1 MTEFFTVVVL
11 HMFAVMS
18 PGPDFFLISRQSIRY
33 GRKIALWTAGGIG
46 TGILFH
52 SGLAVTGMLII
63 LSSNDLYLIALKLI
77 CSFYLI
83 YLGLNSL
90 LNVSNFDDDIINKDK
105 WTRAGGFTVGLITN
119 ITNIKAL
126 LFFISLFGVVLNST
140 SNSSL
145 MLYGLYM
152 AVMTFVWFASVSYIF
167 TSYIFKEK
175 FLKFFGVFEKLLG
188 LMLVIIAFQILLTEF
203 I

>member
-1 MTEFFTVVVL
+1 MTEFFTVVIL

-18 PGPDFFLISRQSIRY
+18 PGPDFFLVSRQSIRY

-52 SGLAVTGMLII
+52 SGIAVTGMLIV
-63 LSSNDLYLIALKLI
+63 LASNDFYLLVLKFI

-83 YLGLNSL
+83 YLGINSL
-90 LNVSNFDDDIINKDK
+90 LNISKFDDNITNKDK
-105 WTRAGGFTVGLITN
+105 WGRAGGFTMGLITN

-126 LFFISLFGVVLNST
+126 LFFISLFGMVLSSS
-140 SNSSL
+140 SNFSL

-152 AVMTFVWFASVSYIF
+152 AVMTFLWFALVSYSF
-167 TSYIFKEK
+167 TSNIFKEK
-175 FLKFFGVFEKLLG
+175 FLKFFGVFEKFLG
-188 LMLVIIAFQILLTEF
+188 FALVIIALQILLSEF

>member
-63 LSSNDLYLIALKLI
+63 LASNDFYLLALKLI

-83 YLGLNSL
+83 YLGLVSL
-90 LNVSNFDDDIINKDK
+90 LKVSNFDDDINNKDK
-105 WTRAGGFTVGLITN
+105 WSRAGGFTVGLITN

-126 LFFISLFGVVLNST
+126 LFFISLFGIVLNST

-152 AVMTFVWFASVSYIF
+152 AFMTFLWFASVSFIF
-167 TSYIFKEK
+167 TSYIFREK
-175 FLKFFGVFEKLLG
+175 FLKFFGVFEKFLG
-188 LMLVIIAFQILLTEF
+188 LSLVIIAFQILISEF

>member
-126 LFFISLFGVVLNST
+126 LFFISLFGIVLNST
-140 SNSSL
+140 SNISL

-175 FLKFFGVFEKLLG
+175 FLKFFGVFEKFLG
-188 LMLVIIAFQILLTEF
+188 LSLVIIALQILLSEF

>member
-126 LFFISLFGVVLNST
+126 LFFISLFGIVLNST
-140 SNSSL
+140 SNFSL

-152 AVMTFVWFASVSYIF
+152 AVMTFVWFALVSYIF
-167 TSYIFKEK
+167 TRYIFKEK
-175 FLKFFGVFEKLLG
+175 FLKFFGVFEKFLG
-188 LMLVIIAFQILLTEF
+188 LSLVIIALQILLSEF

>member
-126 LFFISLFGVVLNST
+126 LFFISLFGIVLNST
-140 SNSSL
+140 SNFSL

-152 AVMTFVWFASVSYIF
+152 AVMTFLWFASVSYIF

-175 FLKFFGVFEKLLG
+175 FLKFFGVFEKFLG
-188 LMLVIIAFQILLTEF
+188 LSLVIIALQILLSEF

>member
-63 LSSNDLYLIALKLI
+63 LASNDFYLLALKLI

-83 YLGLNSL
+83 YLGLVSL
-90 LNVSNFDDDIINKDK
+90 LKVSNFDDDITNKDK
-105 WTRAGGFTVGLITN
+105 WSRAGGFTVGLITN

-152 AVMTFVWFASVSYIF
+152 AVMTFVWFASVSYISV
-167 TSYIFKEK
+167 SYTH
-175 FLKFFGVFEKLLG
+175 
-188 LMLVIIAFQILLTEF
+188 LTLPTTPYV
-203 I
+203 

>member
-1 MTEFFTVVVL
+1 MTEFFTVVIL

-18 PGPDFFLISRQSIRY
+18 PGPDFFLVSRQSIRY

-52 SGLAVTGMLII
+52 SGLAVTGMLIV
-63 LSSNDLYLIALKLI
+63 LASNDFYLLVLKFI

-83 YLGLNSL
+83 YLGINSL
-90 LNVSNFDDDIINKDK
+90 LNISKFDDNITNKDK
-105 WTRAGGFTVGLITN
+105 WGRAGGFTMGLITN

-126 LFFISLFGVVLNST
+126 LFFISLFGMVLSSS
-140 SNSSL
+140 SNFSL

-152 AVMTFVWFASVSYIF
+152 AVMTFLWFALVSYSF
-167 TSYIFKEK
+167 TSNIFKEK
-175 FLKFFGVFEKLLG
+175 FLKFFGVFEKFLG
-188 LMLVIIAFQILLTEF
+188 FALVIIALQILLSEF

>member
-126 LFFISLFGVVLNST
+126 LFFISLFGIVLNST
-140 SNSSL
+140 SNFSL

-152 AVMTFVWFASVSYIF
+152 AVMTFVWFALVSYIF

-188 LMLVIIAFQILLTEF
+188 LVLVIIAFQILLTEF

>member
-18 PGPDFFLISRQSIRY
+18 PGPDFLLISRQSIRY
-33 GRKIALWTAGGIG
+33 GRKIALWTAVGIG

-63 LSSNDLYLIALKLI
+63 LSSNDFYLLALKLI
-77 CSFYLI
+77 CSLYLI

-90 LNVSNFDDDIINKDK
+90 LNVSNFDDDIGNKDK
-105 WTRAGGFTVGLITN
+105 WSRAGGFTVGLITN

-126 LFFISLFGVVLNST
+126 LFFVSLFGIVLNST

-152 AVMTFVWFASVSYIF
+152 AVMTFAWFASVSYIF
-167 TSYIFKEK
+167 TSHIFKEK
-175 FLKFFGVFEKLLG
+175 FLKFFGVFEKFLG
-188 LMLVIIAFQILLTEF
+188 LALVIIAFQILLSEF

>member
-63 LSSNDLYLIALKLI
+63 LASNDFYLLALKLI

-83 YLGLNSL
+83 YLGLVSL
-90 LNVSNFDDDIINKDK
+90 LKVSNFDDDINNKDK
-105 WTRAGGFTVGLITN
+105 WSRAGGFTVGLITN

-188 LMLVIIAFQILLTEF
+188 LVLVIIAFQILLTEF

>member
-126 LFFISLFGVVLNST
+126 LFFISLFGIVLNST
-140 SNSSL
+140 SNFSL

-152 AVMTFVWFASVSYIF
+152 AVMTFLWFASVSYIF

-175 FLKFFGVFEKLLG
+175 FLKFFEVFEKFLG
-188 LMLVIIAFQILLTEF
+188 LALVIIAFQILLSEF

>member
-18 PGPDFFLISRQSIRY
+18 PGPDFLLISRQSIRY
-33 GRKIALWTAGGIG
+33 GRKIALWTAVGIG

-63 LSSNDLYLIALKLI
+63 LASNDFYLLVLKFICSSYLLYLG
-77 CSFYLI
+77 FT
-83 YLGLNSL
+83 SL
-90 LNVSNFDDDIINKDK
+90 LNVSNFDDDITSKDK
-105 WTRAGGFTVGLITN
+105 WGRAGGFTLGLITN

-126 LFFISLFGVVLNST
+126 LFFISLFGIVLSSS

-175 FLKFFGVFEKLLG
+175 FLKFFGVFEKFLG
-188 LMLVIIAFQILLTEF
+188 LSLVIIALQILLSEF

>member
-188 LMLVIIAFQILLTEF
+188 LVLVIIAFQILLTEF

>member
-18 PGPDFFLISRQSIRY
+18 PGPDFLLISRQSIRY

-63 LSSNDLYLIALKLI
+63 LASNDFYLLALKLI

-83 YLGLNSL
+83 YLGLVSL
-90 LNVSNFDDDIINKDK
+90 LKVSNFDDDITNKDK
-105 WTRAGGFTVGLITN
+105 WSRAGGFTVGLITN

-188 LMLVIIAFQILLTEF
+188 LVLVIIAFQILLTEF

>member
-18 PGPDFFLISRQSIRY
+18 PGPDFFLVSRQSIRY

-52 SGLAVTGMLII
+52 SGFAVTGMLII
-63 LSSNDLYLIALKLI
+63 LSSNDFYLLFLKFI

-83 YLGLNSL
+83 YLGFTSL
-90 LNVSNFDDDIINKDK
+90 LNVSSFDEDIINKDK
-105 WTRAGGFTVGLITN
+105 WGRAGGFTVGLITN

-126 LFFISLFGVVLNST
+126 LFFISLFGIVLSSS
-140 SNSSL
+140 SNFSL

-167 TSYIFKEK
+167 TSNIFKEK
-175 FLKFFGVFEKLLG
+175 FLKFFGVFEKFLG
-188 LMLVIIAFQILLTEF
+188 FALVIIALQILLSEF

>member
-18 PGPDFFLISRQSIRY
+18 PGPDFFLVSRQSIRN
-33 GRKIALWTAGGIG
+33 GRTIALWTAGGIG
-46 TGILFH
+46 AGILIH

-63 LSSNDLYLIALKLI
+63 LASNDFYLFVLKFI

-83 YLGLNSL
+83 YLGLTSL
-90 LNVSNFDDDIINKDK
+90 LNVSSFDDDIVNKNK
-105 WTRAGGFTVGLITN
+105 WSRAGGFTVGLITN

-126 LFFISLFGVVLNST
+126 LFFISLFGIVLSSS
-140 SNSSL
+140 SNFSL

-167 TSYIFKEK
+167 TSNIFKEK
-175 FLKFFGVFEKLLG
+175 FLKFFGVFEKFLG
-188 LMLVIIAFQILLTEF
+188 LALVIIALQILLSEF

>member
-18 PGPDFFLISRQSIRY
+18 PGPDFFLVSRQSIRY
-33 GRKIALWTAGGIG
+33 GRTIALWTAGGIG

-63 LSSNDLYLIALKLI
+63 FTSNNFYLLVLKLI

-83 YLGLNSL
+83 YLGLTSL
-90 LNVSNFDDDIINKDK
+90 LNVSSFDDDINNNDK
-105 WTRAGGFTVGLITN
+105 WSRAGGFTVGLITN

-126 LFFISLFGVVLNST
+126 LFFISLFGIVLSSS
-140 SNSSL
+140 SNFSL

-152 AVMTFVWFASVSYIF
+152 AVMTFVWFATVSYIF
-167 TSYIFKEK
+167 TSNICK
-175 FLKFFGVFEKLLG
+175 
-188 LMLVIIAFQILLTEF
+188 I
-203 I
+203 

>member
-33 GRKIALWTAGGIG
+33 GRKMALWTAGGIG

-63 LSSNDLYLIALKLI
+63 LASNDFYLLALKLI

-83 YLGLNSL
+83 YLGLVSL
-90 LNVSNFDDDIINKDK
+90 FKVSNFD
-105 WTRAGGFTVGLITN
+105 
-119 ITNIKAL
+119 
-126 LFFISLFGVVLNST
+126 
-140 SNSSL
+140 SSL
-145 MLYGLYM
+145 K
-152 AVMTFVWFASVSYIF
+152 I
-167 TSYIFKEK
+167 
-175 FLKFFGVFEKLLG
+175 
-188 LMLVIIAFQILLTEF
+188 
-203 I
+203 